1 MAAPTNVTSTFVSKG
16 NREDLENVIYRVAA
30 SKTPFINAIGDVK
43 ASAVTHEWQTEDLDP
58 VNTGNAQ
65 IEGDDATIDA
75 PNVTTRVGNIT
86 QIFRKTGAV
95 TGTQEAVTSAGRSSD
110 YNRQVV
116 IKGKSMMRDME
127 GALLANQGTVARTSA
142 IAGKLGGALAWMVT
156 NVNRGASGASG
167 GASGSTV
174 TAATNG
180 TTRQFTEAL
189 LKTTLQQAFSSGAEP
204 TMMLMGGSLKQ
215 SAAAFPG
222 LALNRVDNASG
233 KTVTIA
239 AGADVYVSDFGKI
252 SFVPHQY
259 ALSRDALIIDPD
271 QWAVATLRPVKTED
285 LAKTG
290 DSDKFQILCEKTL
303 VCRNEKGSAVIS
315 DITP

>member
-1 MAAPTNVTSTFVSKG
+1 MAAPTNVVSTFTQKG
-16 NREDLENVIYRVAA
+16 NREDLENVIYRVSA

-43 ASAVTHEWQTEDLDP
+43 ASAVTHEWQTEDLDA
-58 VNTGNAQ
+58 VNTANAQ
-65 IEGDDATIDA
+65 VEGDDATIDTG
-75 PNVTTRVGNIT
+75 NTTTRVGNIV

-127 GALLANQGTVARTSA
+127 ATLLANQASAAGSSTVAK
-142 IAGKLGGALAWMVT
+142 KLGGALAWLTSNT
-156 NVNRGASGASG
+156 NKGTGGADG

-180 TTRQFTEAL
+180 TQRAFTEAL
-189 LKTTLQQAFSSGAEP
+189 LKSTLAQAFSNGAEP
-204 TMMLMGGSLKQ
+204 TVMLMGAALKQ
-215 SAAAFPG
+215 EAAAFTG
-222 LALNRVDNASG
+222 LAQQRRETGNKQA
-233 KTVTIA
+233 TIV
-239 AGADVYVSDFGKI
+239 AGADVYVSDFGEI
-252 SFVPHQY
+252 SFVPHQF

-271 QWAVATLRPVKTED
+271 QWAVATLRSVKTEE

-290 DSDKFQILCEKTL
+290 DSDKFQIICEKTL
-303 VCRNEKGSAVIS
+303 VCRNEKGSAVIR
-315 DITP
+315 DLQ